1 MISTL
6 NLGVF
11 MRVNERS
18 SHVIHERTMEL
29 DLFKK
34 SFDLIHETTLVLEFN
49 LLILKIV

>member
-11 MRVNERS
+11 MRVNEN